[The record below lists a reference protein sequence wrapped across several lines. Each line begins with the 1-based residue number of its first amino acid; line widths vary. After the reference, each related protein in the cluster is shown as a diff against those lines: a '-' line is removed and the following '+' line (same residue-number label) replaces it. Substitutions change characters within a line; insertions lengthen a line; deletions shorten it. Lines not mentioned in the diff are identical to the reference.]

1 MKPVNL
7 ETQIEIIYL
16 CLFVFVPIDFEVNMS
31 ELIQAVLESE
41 EKNDLRAFLSQLRQ
55 QDKNYLLR
63 NDILY
68 VYSEYC
74 AKNEKPE
81 ELYTFSLLGKLLY
94 YTQEIIQEDSNF
106 CFIIRPQIASQEV
119 YRLTA
124 DLSVEA
130 MTVQELLDL
139 RDRLVNK
146 YHPNEGDLLELDFGP
161 FYDYTPVI
169 RDPKNIGKGVQYLNR
184 YLSSKLF
191 QDPKQWLESLFS
203 FLRLHQYNGIQL
215 LINNRIQSQQQLSQQ
230 VKKAIAF
237 VTERPSDELYDEF
250 RFQLQTMG
258 FEPGWGNTAQRVQET
273 LNILDELIDSP
284 DPQTLEAFI
293 SRVPMIFRIVLVSAH
308 GWFGQEG
315 VLGRPDTGGQV
326 VYVLD
331 QARNL
336 EKQLQEDVLLAGLD
350 GLNVKPKVIILS
362 RLIPHSDGTL
372 CNQRLE
378 KVHSTDNAWILRV
391 PLRDFNPNMTQN
403 WISRFEFWPYLETF
417 AIDSEREL
425 LAEFQGKPD
434 LIVGNYTDGNL
445 VAFLLAR
452 RMKVTQC
459 NIAHALEKS
468 KYLFSN
474 LYWQD
479 LDEKYHFS
487 LQFTA
492 DLIAMNAAN
501 FVVSSTYQEI
511 VGTPDSVGQYE
522 SYKCFTMPELY
533 HVVNGIELFSPKF
546 NVVPPGVNENYYF
559 PYTRVQERV
568 ESDRLRLDEMLF
580 TLEDSSQIFGQLD
593 DPNKRPIFSMAR
605 LDRIKNLTGLAECFG
620 QSKDLQEHCN
630 LILVAGKLRT
640 EESDDNEERDEI
652 IKLYHII
659 DEYNLHGKIR
669 WLGVRLS
676 KSDSGE
682 IYRVIADRKGIFV
695 QPALFE
701 AFGLTILESMISG
714 LPNFATQFGGP
725 LEIIQDKVNGFYI
738 NPTNLTETATK
749 ILYFVTKCEQN
760 PEYWEAISQKA
771 IDRVYTTYTWKIHTT
786 KLLSLAR
793 IYGFWNFISKENR
806 EDLLR
811 YLESLFYLIY
821 KPRAQQLLEQHKY
834 R

>member
-1 MKPVNL
+1 
-7 ETQIEIIYL
+7 
-16 CLFVFVPIDFEVNMS
+16 MS
-31 ELIQAVLESE
+31 ELLQTLLDSE
-41 EKNDLRAFLSQLRQ
+41 EKVDLRSFISDLRQ
-55 QDKNYLLR
+55 QDKKYWLR
-63 NDILY
+63 NDTIN
-68 VYSEYC
+68 VYSDYC
-74 AKNEKPE
+74 SKYSKSEQFCTDSN
-81 ELYTFSLLGKLLY
+81 LGKLIY
-94 YTQEIIQEDSNF
+94 YTQEIIQEESSF
-106 CFIIRPQIASQEV
+106 CFIIRPKIASQEV
-119 YRLTA
+119 YRLTEEF
-124 DLSVEA
+124 DVIP

-139 RDRLVNK
+139 RDRLVNQF
-146 YHPNEGDLLELDFGP
+146 HPQDGDLLELDFGP
-161 FYDYTPVI
+161 FYDYSPAI
-169 RDPKNIGKGVQYLNR
+169 RDPKNIGKGVQFLNR

-191 QDPKQWLESLFS
+191 QDPKQWLETLFN
-203 FLRLHQYNGIQL
+203 FLRLHHYNGVQL
-215 LINNRIQSQQQLSQQ
+215 LINDRIQSQQQLSVQI
-230 VKKAIAF
+230 KKAIAL
-237 VTERPSDELYDEF
+237 VSDRPKNEPYEQF
-250 RFQLQTMG
+250 RFQLQMIG
-258 FEPGWGNTAQRVQET
+258 FEPGWGNTAGRVQET

-284 DPQTLEAFI
+284 DPQTLEGFI
-293 SRVPMIFRIVLVSAH
+293 SRLPIIFRIVLVSAH

-331 QARNL
+331 QAKSL
-336 EKQLQEDVLLAGLD
+336 EKQLQEDAMLAGLE
-350 GLNVKPKVIILS
+350 GLNVQPKVIILT

-378 KVHSTDNAWILRV
+378 KVHGSENAWILRV
-391 PLRDFNPNMTQN
+391 PLREFNPNMTQN

-417 AIDSEREL
+417 AIDSETEL
-425 LAEFQGKPD
+425 LAELQGRPD
-434 LIVGNYTDGNL
+434 LIVGNYSDGNL

-479 LDEKYHFS
+479 LDDKYHFS

-511 VGTPDSVGQYE
+511 VGTRDSVGQYE
-522 SYKCFTMPELY
+522 SYKCFTMPDLY

-559 PYTRVQERV
+559 PYTRTQDRV
-568 ESDRLRLDEMLF
+568 ESDSLRLEEILF
-580 TLEDSSQIFGQLD
+580 TLEDPAQIFGKLD
-593 DPNKRPIFSMAR
+593 DPSKRPLFSMAR

-620 QSKDLQEHCN
+620 KSPELQERCN
-630 LILVAGKLRT
+630 LILVAGKLRV
-640 EESDDNEERDEI
+640 EESGDNEERDEI
-652 IKLYHII
+652 IRLYHII

-676 KSDSGE
+676 KTDSGE
-682 IYRVIADRKGIFV
+682 IYRVIAERQGIFV

-701 AFGLTILESMISG
+701 AFGLTILEAMISG
-714 LPNFATQFGGP
+714 LPTFATQFGGP
-725 LEIIQDKVNGFYI
+725 QEIIQDQVNGFYI
-738 NPTNLTETATK
+738 NPTNLEETAAK
-749 ILYFVTKCEQN
+749 ILEFVTKCDHN
-760 PEYWEAISQKA
+760 PNYWSEISQHA
-771 IDRVYTTYTWKIHTT
+771 IERVYSTYTWKIHTT

-793 IYGFWNFISKENR
+793 IYGFWNFSSKENR

-811 YLESLFYLIY
+811 YLEALFYLIY
-821 KPRAQQLLEQHKY
+821 KPRAQHLLEQHKY

>member
-1 MKPVNL
+1 
-7 ETQIEIIYL
+7 
-16 CLFVFVPIDFEVNMS
+16 MS
-31 ELIQAVLESE
+31 ELIQAILDGE
-41 EKNDLRAFLSQLRQ
+41 EKNDLRAFVSELRQ

-63 NDILY
+63 NDILN
-68 VYSEYC
+68 VFHEYC
-74 AKNEKPE
+74 AKSQKPE
-81 ELYTFSLLGKLLY
+81 TYYRSSNLGKLIY
-94 YTQEIIQEDSNF
+94 YTQEIIQEDSHL
-106 CFIIRPQIASQEV
+106 CFIIRPKIAGQEV

-124 DLSVEA
+124 DLSFES

-139 RDRLVNK
+139 RDRFVNK
-146 YHPNEGDLLELDFGP
+146 SHPHDGDLLELDFGP

-191 QDPKQWLESLFS
+191 QDSKQWLESLLN

-215 LINNRIQSQQQLSQQ
+215 LINDRIQSHQQLSTQ
-230 VKKAIAF
+230 VKKAINF
-237 VTERPSDELYDEF
+237 VSDRPNDESYEQF
-250 RFQLQTMG
+250 RFQLQNMG
-258 FEPGWGNTAQRVQET
+258 FEPGWGNTASRVQDT

-293 SRVPMIFRIVLVSAH
+293 SRIPMIFRIVLVSAH

-331 QARNL
+331 QAKTL
-336 EKQLQEDVLLAGLD
+336 EKQLQEDAILAGLE
-350 GLNVKPKVIILS
+350 GLNVQPKVIILT
-362 RLIPHSDGTL
+362 RLIPNSDGTL

-378 KVHSTDNAWILRV
+378 KVHGTENAWILRV
-391 PLRDFNPNMTQN
+391 PLRDFNPNLTQN

-425 LAEFQGKPD
+425 LAEFQGRPD

-479 LDEKYHFS
+479 LEDKYHFS

-511 VGTPDSVGQYE
+511 VGTPDSIGQYE

-533 HVVNGIELFSPKF
+533 HVVNGVELFSPKF
-546 NVVPPGVNENYYF
+546 NVVPPGVNESYYF
-559 PYTRVQERV
+559 PYTRTQERV
-568 ESDRLRLDEMLF
+568 DSDRDRLDEMLF
-580 TLEDSSQIFGQLD
+580 TLEDDSQIFGKLD
-593 DPNKRPIFSMAR
+593 DPTKRPIFSMAR

-620 QSKDLQEHCN
+620 QSKELQEHCN
-630 LILVAGKLRT
+630 LILVAGKLRV

-652 IKLYHII
+652 VKLYHII

-676 KSDSGE
+676 KTDSGE
-682 IYRVIADRKGIFV
+682 IYRVIADHQGIFV

-701 AFGLTILESMISG
+701 AFGLTILEAMISG
-714 LPNFATQFGGP
+714 LPTFATQFGGP

-738 NPTNLTETATK
+738 NPTHLEETATK
-749 ILYFVTKCEQN
+749 ILDFVTKCEQN
-760 PEYWEAISQKA
+760 PNYWSVISQQA
-771 IDRVYTTYTWKIHTT
+771 IDRVYSTYTWKIHTT

-793 IYGFWNFISKENR
+793 IYGFWNFTSKENR

-821 KPRAQQLLEQHKY
+821 KPKAQQLLEQHKY